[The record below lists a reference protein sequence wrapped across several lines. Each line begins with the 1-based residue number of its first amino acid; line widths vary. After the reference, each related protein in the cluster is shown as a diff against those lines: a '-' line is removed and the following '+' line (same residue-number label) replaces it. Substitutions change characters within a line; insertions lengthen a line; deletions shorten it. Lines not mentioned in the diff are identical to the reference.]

1 MFATARTLLFGGL
14 LGKALG
20 IARELVTAAL
30 FGTGPIAIAYR
41 LAQAAF
47 LIPLHGLLSDAF
59 GAGFTPAYARARADD
74 RARAPES
81 CSGAPA
87 PRSAEPIPASGQPAP
102 RSGQLFAAMH
112 AVVLGVSVAVGALLG
127 IFARAWVHALAPGL
141 DPNTAQMAAR
151 MVTVLALA
159 MPCYALTSLYA
170 SADLAA
176 GDARM
181 SAARASAQNVGLLAG
196 ALGAWWTGD
205 PVAIAVGFLAAYAL
219 LAARGLHSAIASG
232 LEPWPRRGEWRA
244 AAQLLDGVWRAVR
257 WLLLVPV
264 LMQVH
269 FVVERRVASLVSG
282 EAVAALDYARFVSD
296 TSVLLLAMPLGVA
309 GLGAMAAMSDAG
321 FRTAALRSFRM
332 LLYAGA
338 PLSLAIAVH
347 GEAIV
352 RLVFA
357 RGAFGADSVAAT
369 SAILRWLAVGLWAQ
383 LIGYAGAKF
392 LSARGRSG
400 RVIAIYAAAIGANV
414 ALNLVLYP
422 LVGAAALGIAAAANS
437 VVFGV
442 LILAHLDL
450 LAPLKRDLATV
461 GALAGA
467 YALPWTLVPVNTDA
481 RGWLPLI
488 VCAAYWCA
496 AATLVPRCREAV
508 HEAWLSLRAAA

>member
-1 MFATARTLLFGGL
+1 MFAAARTLLFGGL

-20 IARELVTAAL
+20 VARELVTAAL

-47 LIPLHGLLSDAF
+47 LIPLNGLLSDAF
-59 GAGFTPAYARARADD
+59 GAGFTPAYARARAGDAD
-74 RARAPES
+74 KARA
-81 CSGAPA
+81 
-87 PRSAEPIPASGQPAP
+87 
-102 RSGQLFAAMH
+102 LFAATH
-112 AVVLGVSVAVGALLG
+112 AVVLGVSIAVGALLCL
-127 IFARAWVHALAPGL
+127 FARAWVHALAPGL
-141 DPNTAQMAAR
+141 DPKTAQVAAR
-151 MVTVLALA
+151 MVTVLAFA

-170 SADLAA
+170 SAELAA
-176 GDARM
+176 GDARTT
-181 SAARASAQNVGLLAG
+181 ATRASAQNVGLLAG
-196 ALGAWWTGD
+196 ALGAWWSGD
-205 PVAIAVGFLAAYAL
+205 AVAIAAGFLAAYAL
-219 LAARGLHSAIASG
+219 LAARGLRAALALG

-244 AAQLLDGVWRAVR
+244 AARLLDGVWRAVR

-264 LMQVH
+264 LLQLH

-296 TSVLLLAMPLGVA
+296 TAVLLLAMPLGLA
-309 GLGAMAAMSDAG
+309 GLGAMAAMSDAR
-321 FRTAALRSFRM
+321 FRAAALRSFRM

-357 RGAFGADSVAAT
+357 RGAFGEDSVAAT
-369 SAILRWLAVGLWAQ
+369 AAILRWLSVGLWAQ

-392 LSARGRSG
+392 LSARGRNV
-400 RVIAIYAAAIGANV
+400 RLIAIYALGIGANIG
-414 ALNLVLYP
+414 LNLALYP
-422 LVGAAALGIAAAANS
+422 YFGAAALGIAAAANS

-442 LILAHLDL
+442 LILAHLEL

-461 GALAGA
+461 GALAVA
-467 YALPWTLVPVNTDA
+467 YALPWTLVPVNADA
-481 RGWLPLI
+481 RGWLPLV

-496 AATLVPRCREAV
+496 AATLVPRCREVV